1 MSTTLSSFTT
11 TVLSL
16 NEYGES
22 VSAIVPGSLMSPNR
36 KKEGG
41 ETCTGME
48 HFNGQNLDQTF

>member
-16 NEYGES
+16 NEHGES
-22 VSAIVPGSLMSPNR
+22 VSPIVPGFLMSLSR

-48 HFNGQNLDQTF
+48 HFNG

>member
-1 MSTTLSSFTT
+1 MSTILSSFTT

-16 NEYGES
+16 NEHGES
-22 VSAIVPGSLMSPNR
+22 VSSPIVPGFLMSLSR

-48 HFNGQNLDQTF
+48 HFNG

>member
-1 MSTTLSSFTT
+1 MSTTLSSFIT

-16 NEYGES
+16 NKHGES
-22 VSAIVPGSLMSPNR
+22 VSPIVPGFLMSLSR

-48 HFNGQNLDQTF
+48 HFNG